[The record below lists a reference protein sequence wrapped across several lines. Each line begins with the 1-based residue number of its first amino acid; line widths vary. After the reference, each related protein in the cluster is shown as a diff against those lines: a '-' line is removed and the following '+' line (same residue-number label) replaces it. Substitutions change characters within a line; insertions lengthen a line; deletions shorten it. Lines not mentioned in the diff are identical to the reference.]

1 MDRWRRPCP
10 EPVPPNDDG
19 LRNTRSREALH
30 RSDHDAPQGSIAS
43 SLVGDRQSGGPP
55 SRACIELGVRK
66 TPETGSGS
74 SGTKGASREAS
85 AAILPFRIDPFS
97 LGTVACTAMN
107 CSVALCKILVQ
118 LRDPAGSG
126 DRDRHSL
133 GPNHQAGLEAGA
145 VRSEISATVPARLT
159 LGVRHGGSR
168 PNAPEATL
176 GHLRPVRQSQAA
188 GRAAK
193 SGSKPAVSSRGIQKA
208 LHRSALIV
216 AGAWPSTTPR
226 ALSPSANSLQLE
238 IESNSIGLESH
249 KRLRESRSCSSAPPR
264 SEDPSSKCL
273 KSVHHV
279 GSWMA
284 EGLRSRRE
292 RPKRATDLP
301 KM

>member
-145 VRSEISATVPARLT
+145 VRSEMPATVPSRLDAQGPSRRIAAERDRGYARASSTCPAIAGRRPGSEERFEAGRVVPRDPEGTPPLGADRGGRVAVDHT
-159 LGVRHGGSR
+159 SSAFAFGELAPARNREQFYRLGV
-168 PNAPEATL
+168 A
-176 GHLRPVRQSQAA
+176 
-188 GRAAK
+188 
-193 SGSKPAVSSRGIQKA
+193 
-208 LHRSALIV
+208 
-216 AGAWPSTTPR
+216 
-226 ALSPSANSLQLE
+226 
-238 IESNSIGLESH
+238 
-249 KRLRESRSCSSAPPR
+249 
-264 SEDPSSKCL
+264 
-273 KSVHHV
+273 
-279 GSWMA
+279 
-284 EGLRSRRE
+284 
-292 RPKRATDLP
+292 
-301 KM
+301 